1 MKTKKK
7 SKKSQESISPKNKK
21 ILIGVASAVVILL
34 IAGTIILF
42 KPSKNFTIAFYKIE
56 EKQRQGITEILN
68 KAAAAQELQPV
79 YIEYNADKSLKE
91 QISLTKKPNIIITG
105 SGYPVETAVDKASG
119 KAALSGD
126 LTSGMTSS
134 MRAGIKLNDGKIAA
148 LPILSSHFEVDID
161 LAEFQNSNT
170 KYINTWNDV
179 EKFMREQKRKKES
192 PMIFAGGNPDLLLDL
207 MGAMA
212 ESIDGTESYNAAAKI
227 IQTTDNPVRAAIK
240 LCDEPDSPLATS
252 VKQLKSWY
260 KFGFIHPGTF
270 SLQQNDVEAFA
281 SSRLSSVLFMSLENH
296 RACAQKTISRYTSIY
311 FPSEHGANSRIFTGK
326 TYYAVP
332 MLKSPKSEALLAA
345 LVTPE
350 YQESLSRAT
359 GLAPVLAQCRTPDK
373 QSDDARY
380 WIAATTVPLPGLSNE
395 AYLTKQQKTAIA
407 AEIAARIK
415 N

>member
-1 MKTKKK
+1 MKNLKESKK
-7 SKKSQESISPKNKK
+7 SKKSISPKNKK
-21 ILIGVASAVVILL
+21 ILIAASSAVLLLL
-34 IAGTIILF
+34 IVGAVILF

-56 EKQRQGITEILN
+56 EKQRQGITEVIN
-68 KAAAAQELQPV
+68 KAASAQNLQV
-79 YIEYNADKSLKE
+79 FYVEYNAEKSLKE
-91 QISLTKKPNIIITG
+91 QIPLTKKPNIIITG
-105 SGYPVETAVDKASG
+105 SGFPVKTAVDKASG
-119 KAALSGD
+119 KAALPID
-126 LTSGMTSS
+126 LTPGMTSS
-134 MRAGIKLNDGKIAA
+134 MRAGVQVNDGKITA
-148 LPILSSHFEVDID
+148 LPILSSHFEVDVD

-281 SSRLSSVLFMSLENH
+281 SSRLSSVLFMTLENH

-332 MLKSPKSEALLAA
+332 MLKSPKTEALLAA

-380 WIAATTVPLPGLSNE
+380 WIASTTKPLAGLGHE
-395 AYLTKQQKTAIA
+395 AELTTEQLKKLSGVIL
-407 AEIAARIK
+407 
-415 N
+415 NNLFF